1 MAPEE
6 VAEVVEVVAEMRL
19 SPTLSMAM
27 LLKRIVP
34 LKNLL
39 QCQIH
44 LKVVERRHSKT
55 LTHVIITIVA
65 MLEEVETSL
74 QAPEILQDQIGYKE
88 K

>member
-6 VAEVVEVVAEMRL
+6 VAEVVEVVAETRL

-44 LKVVERRHSKT
+44 LKVVEHRHNKT
-55 LTHVIITIVA
+55 PTHVIIIIVA
-65 MLEEVETSL
+65 ILEEVETSL

>member
-6 VAEVVEVVAEMRL
+6 AAEVVEVVAETRL
-19 SPTLSMAM
+19 SPTLSMAT

-44 LKVVERRHSKT
+44 LKVVEHKHSKT
-55 LTHVIITIVA
+55 PIPAIITIIVIPGEA
-65 MLEEVETSL
+65 GT
-74 QAPEILQDQIGYKE
+74 
-88 K
+88 